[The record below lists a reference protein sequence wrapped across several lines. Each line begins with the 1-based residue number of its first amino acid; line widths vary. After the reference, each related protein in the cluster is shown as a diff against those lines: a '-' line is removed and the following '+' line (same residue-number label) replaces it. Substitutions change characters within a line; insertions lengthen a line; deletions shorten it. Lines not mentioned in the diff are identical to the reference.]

1 VNAITPDA
9 LGVYPRWGKL
19 SESEQDAEMPKPF
32 TIAVPDERLASIRAK
47 VAAFDWGAVPDAG
60 GWESGVGLADLKR
73 LVDYWQTRY
82 DWRAQERRMNA
93 FPQFTA
99 DVRGQRLHFVHVR
112 GDGSRLPLLLLHGWP
127 GSFLEFETLIAPLVA
142 DGHDVVVPSLPG
154 YAFSGKPASPIG
166 PRQTAE
172 LMHDLMVELF
182 GGGRYLIQ
190 GGDWGAAIGAW
201 MAFGHP
207 RAVAAL
213 HLNMLLIQ
221 AEDAIPKAPAELAW
235 ATRRAELAKEETGYS
250 QEQGTRPQTLGIA
263 MSDSPVGVAA
273 WILEKFGAWADVPR
287 DEHGRPDLWQAFDE
301 DVLLNTIMLY
311 LVEGSFV
318 TSTWMYRGRVL
329 EGSGKF
335 PKGTRIK
342 VPTAVAAFPD
352 PVFPPPPRSQ
362 ARKTYDI
369 VQWTEMEAGGHFA
382 ALEQPELLL
391 ADMRKFF
398 GHKRAMAKTSRP
410 STAFRVTGIVAAT
423 LGVAALCTR
432 LAAKRG
438 DWE

>member
-1 VNAITPDA
+1 
-9 LGVYPRWGKL
+9 
-19 SESEQDAEMPKPF
+19 MPKPF

-201 MAFGHP
+201 MAYGHP

-235 ATRRAELAKEETGYS
+235 AARRAELAKEETGYS

-263 MSDSPVGVAA
+263 MSDSPVGCGMDPREVRRVGRRASGRTRQA
-273 WILEKFGAWADVPR
+273 RSLAGVRRRCAPEHHHALSGRGIVRDVDVDVSRSCARGVGQVPQGHADQGPDCRRGVPR
-287 DEHGRPDLWQAFDE
+287 SGVPAPATIASAQDLRHRPMDRDGGWRPFCGTGTTGVTACRHAKVLWPQAGDDE
-301 DVLLNTIMLY
+301 DFTPVHRVPGDGDHRRNT
-311 LVEGSFV
+311 GSC
-318 TSTWMYRGRVL
+318 
-329 EGSGKF
+329 
-335 PKGTRIK
+335 GT
-342 VPTAVAAFPD
+342 VY
-352 PVFPPPPRSQ
+352 PPRCET
-362 ARKTYDI
+362 RRLGMKRVRVI
-369 VQWTEMEAGGHFA
+369 A
-382 ALEQPELLL
+382 A
-391 ADMRKFF
+391 A
-398 GHKRAMAKTSRP
+398 
-410 STAFRVTGIVAAT
+410 
-423 LGVAALCTR
+423 
-432 LAAKRG
+432 
-438 DWE
+438 